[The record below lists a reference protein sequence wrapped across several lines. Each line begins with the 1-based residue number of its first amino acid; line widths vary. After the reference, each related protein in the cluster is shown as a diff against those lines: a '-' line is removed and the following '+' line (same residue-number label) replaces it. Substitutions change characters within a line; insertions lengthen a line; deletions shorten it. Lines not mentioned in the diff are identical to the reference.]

1 MNNTSKQQIITV
13 VKLPTTLSP
22 MPNFNTLIP
31 ARKSRVTSSRW
42 AILFI
47 LTLGLSTGWKAA
59 EANVPQNTS
68 SQLKLR
74 TLLTQSRAQTQNAP
88 PQLRTLLTQID
99 AAANRR
105 NIKGVMNFYSPR
117 FVHGD
122 GLTRS
127 SMEQAVTSLWKN
139 YPTLR
144 YSTKLES
151 WKTQGNTIIA
161 DTVTNIV
168 GLPSVNNNKLA
179 MNATIKSRQRIV
191 DGKII
196 RQDIL
201 SERTQ
206 LTSGVN
212 PPKVDINLPEK
223 LKAGQRYYFD
233 AIVNEP
239 LGDSFL
245 LGAALDEA
253 VQPGKYLNPTP
264 VNLELL
270 SAGGI
275 FKVGRAP
282 TAPGNQWISAVLV
295 RGNGMTMITQ
305 RVPVVRR

>member
-1 MNNTSKQQIITV
+1 
-13 VKLPTTLSP
+13 

-42 AILFI
+42 AILCI
-47 LTLGLSTGWKAA
+47 LTLGLSSSWMPA
-59 EANVPQNTS
+59 EANVSQNTS
-68 SQLKLR
+68 AKLR
-74 TLLTQSRAQTQNAP
+74 ILLTQNRVQNAP
-88 PQLRTLLTQID
+88 PQLKTLLTQID

-122 GLTRS
+122 GLNRS
-127 SMEQAVTSLWKN
+127 SMEKALTSLWKS
-139 YPTLR
+139 YPGLT
-144 YSTKLES
+144 YNTKLQS
-151 WKTQGNTIIA
+151 WRTQGNSIIA
-161 DTVTNIV
+161 ETVTNIV
-168 GLPSVNNNKLA
+168 GLPSANKNKLG

-191 DGKII
+191 NGKII

-201 SERTQ
+201 SEKTQ

-212 PPKVDINLPEK
+212 PPKVDINLPRK

-233 AIVNEP
+233 AIVKEP

-245 LGAALDEA
+245 LGAALDEP
-253 VQPGKYLNPTP
+253 VKPGKLLKPTP

-270 SAGGI
+270 AAGGI

-282 TAPGNQWISAVLV
+282 TTPGNQWISAVLV

-305 RVPVVRR
+305 RVPVVGR

>member
-1 MNNTSKQQIITV
+1 MNNTSKQQIISV

-31 ARKSRVTSSRW
+31 ARKSRVSSSRW

-47 LTLGLSTGWKAA
+47 LTLGLSTGWKSA
-59 EANVPQNTS
+59 EANVPQDTS
-68 SQLKLR
+68 LR
-74 TLLTQSRAQTQNAP
+74 ARLLLAQNSRNAP
-88 PQLRTLLTQID
+88 PQLNTLLTQID

-122 GLTRS
+122 GLNRS

-151 WKTQGNTIIA
+151 WKTQGDSIIA
-161 DTVTNIV
+161 ETVTNIV
-168 GLPSVNNNKLA
+168 GSPSANNNKLG

-191 DGKII
+191 NGKII

-201 SERTQ
+201 SERTE
-206 LTSGVN
+206 LSSGVN
-212 PPKVDINLPEK
+212 PPKVDINLPDK

-245 LGAALDEA
+245 LGAALDEP
-253 VQPGKYLNPTP
+253 VKPGKYLNPTP

-282 TAPGNQWISAVLV
+282 TTPGNQWISAVLV

-305 RVPVVRR
+305 RVPVVGR

>member
-13 VKLPTTLSP
+13 VKLPTTLSS
-22 MPNFNTLIP
+22 MPNFNTLRT
-31 ARKSRVTSSRW
+31 ARKSRVNSTHW

-47 LTLGLSTGWKAA
+47 LTLGLSIGWKSA
-59 EANVPQNTS
+59 EANAPQDTSLRARLLLAQSSRNTPP
-68 SQLKLR
+68 QLK
-74 TLLTQSRAQTQNAP
+74 TLLTE
-88 PQLRTLLTQID
+88 ID

-122 GLTRS
+122 GLNRS

-151 WKTQGNTIIA
+151 WKTQGDSIIA

-168 GLPSVNNNKLA
+168 GSPSANNNKLG

-191 DGKII
+191 NGKII

-201 SERTQ
+201 SERTE
-206 LTSGVN
+206 LSSGVN
-212 PPKVDINLPEK
+212 PPKVDINLPDQ

-282 TAPGNQWISAVLV
+282 TAPGSQWISAVLV

-305 RVPVVRR
+305 RVPVVGR

>member
-1 MNNTSKQQIITV
+1 MNNTLKQQIITV

-22 MPNFNTLIP
+22 MPNFNTLRP
-31 ARKSRVTSSRW
+31 AGKSRVNSSRW

-47 LTLGLSTGWKAA
+47 LTLGLSTGWKSA
-59 EANVPQNTS
+59 EANAPKNTS
-68 SQLKLR
+68 SQLR
-74 TLLTQSRAQTQNAP
+74 ILLTQNRTQNAP
-88 PQLRTLLTQID
+88 PQVRTLLTQID

-105 NIKGVMNFYSPR
+105 NVKGVINFYSPN

-122 GLTRS
+122 GLNRS
-127 SMEQAVTSLWKN
+127 SMEQALTSLWKR
-139 YPTLR
+139 YPRLT
-144 YSTKLES
+144 YNTKLQS
-151 WKTQGNTIIA
+151 WKTQGDSIIA

-168 GLPSVNNNKLA
+168 GLPSASNNNLG
-179 MNATIKSRQRIV
+179 MNATITSRQRIV
-191 DGKII
+191 NGKII

-201 SERTQ
+201 SERTE
-206 LTSGVN
+206 LSSGVN
-212 PPKVDINLPEK
+212 APKVDINLPDK

-239 LGDSFL
+239 LGDDFL
-245 LGAALDEA
+245 LGAALNEA
-253 VQPGKYLNPTP
+253 VKPGKYLNPTP

-282 TAPGNQWISAVLV
+282 TTPGSQWISAVLV

-305 RVPVVRR
+305 RVPVVAK

>member
-1 MNNTSKQQIITV
+1 
-13 VKLPTTLSP
+13 

-31 ARKSRVTSSRW
+31 GKKSRVASSRW

-59 EANVPQNTS
+59 QANVP
-68 SQLKLR
+68 
-74 TLLTQSRAQTQNAP
+74 ANAP
-88 PQLRTLLTQID
+88 PEVKSLLTQID
-99 AAANRR
+99 AAANRADV
-105 NIKGVMNFYSPR
+105 KGVINFYSPS

-127 SMEQAVTSLWKN
+127 SLEQALNSLWKR
-139 YPTLR
+139 YPRLR
-144 YSTKLES
+144 YNTKLQS
-151 WKTQGNTIIA
+151 WKTQGNSIIA

-168 GLPSVNNNKLA
+168 GLPSANNNKLG

-191 DGKII
+191 NGKII
-196 RQDIL
+196 RQDII

-206 LTSGVN
+206 LSSGVN
-212 PPKVDINLPEK
+212 PPKVDINLPDE
-223 LKAGQRYYFD
+223 LKTGQRFYFD

-239 LGDSFL
+239 LGDDFL
-245 LGAALDEA
+245 LGAALDER
-253 VQPGKYLNPTP
+253 VEPGKYLKPTP

-282 TAPGNQWISAVLV
+282 NTPGNQWISAVLV
-295 RGNGMTMITQ
+295 RENGMTMITQ

>member
-1 MNNTSKQQIITV
+1 
-13 VKLPTTLSP
+13 
-22 MPNFNTLIP
+22 MPNFNTLRT
-31 ARKSRVTSSRW
+31 ARKSRVNSSRW

-47 LTLGLSTGWKAA
+47 LTLGLSTAWKTAD
-59 EANVPQNTS
+59 ANQPQNTP
-68 SQLKLR
+68 SQAQI
-74 TLLTQSRAQTQNAP
+74 LLTQSKPQNAP
-88 PQLRTLLTQID
+88 PQLKTLLTQID

-122 GLTRS
+122 GLNRS
-127 SMEQAVTSLWKN
+127 SMEQAVNSLWKN

-151 WKTQGNTIIA
+151 WSSQGDSIIA

-168 GLPSVNNNKLA
+168 GSPSANNNKLG

-191 DGKII
+191 NGKII

-201 SERTQ
+201 SERTE
-206 LTSGVN
+206 LSSGVN
-212 PPKVDINLPEK
+212 PPKVDINLPDQ

-245 LGAALDEA
+245 LGAALDEP

-264 VNLELL
+264 VDLELL

-282 TAPGNQWISAVLV
+282 TAPGSQWISAVLV

-305 RVPVVRR
+305 RVPVVGR

>member
-1 MNNTSKQQIITV
+1 MKNTSKQRIITV

-22 MPNFNTLIP
+22 MPNFNTSIT
-31 ARKSRVTSSRW
+31 ARKSRVASSRW

-47 LTLGLSTGWKAA
+47 LTLGLSTSWKPA
-59 EANVPQNTS
+59 EANVPQDTS
-68 SQLKLR
+68 LR
-74 TLLTQSRAQTQNAP
+74 ARLLLAQKSRNAP
-88 PQLRTLLTQID
+88 ASLRTLLTQID

-105 NIKGVMNFYSPR
+105 NVGGVMNFYSPR

-122 GLTRS
+122 GLNRATMS
-127 SMEQAVTSLWKN
+127 KALTSLWKR
-139 YPTLR
+139 YPNLR
-144 YSTKLES
+144 YTTKVES
-151 WKTQGNTIIA
+151 WKTQGNSIIA

-168 GLPSVNNNKLA
+168 GLPSANKDRLG
-179 MNATIKSRQRIV
+179 MNSIIKSRQRIV
-191 DGKII
+191 NGKII

-206 LTSGVN
+206 LSSGMN
-212 PPKVDINLPEK
+212 PPKVNIKLPEK

-239 LGDSFL
+239 LGDDFL
-245 LGAALDEA
+245 LGAALDEP
-253 VQPGKYLNPTP
+253 VKPGKYLQPTP

-282 TAPGNQWISAVLV
+282 TTPGNQWISAVLV

-305 RVPVVRR
+305 RVQVVGR

>member
-1 MNNTSKQQIITV
+1 MNNTSKPQIITV
-13 VKLPTTLSP
+13 VKLPTTLSL

-31 ARKSRVTSSRW
+31 ARFSRVASSRW

-47 LTLGLSTGWKAA
+47 LTLGLSTGWKSA
-59 EANVPQNTS
+59 EANAPQNAS
-68 SQLKLR
+68 SQVKLR
-74 TLLTQSRAQTQNAP
+74 NLLTQSRSQNAP
-88 PQLRTLLTQID
+88 AQLKTLLTQID

-122 GLTRS
+122 GLNRS

-151 WKTQGNTIIA
+151 WKTQGNSIIA

-168 GLPSVNNNKLA
+168 GLPSANNKLG

-191 DGKII
+191 NGKIV

-206 LTSGVN
+206 LSSGVN
-212 PPKVDINLPEK
+212 PPKVDINLPDK

-245 LGAALDEA
+245 LGAALNEA
-253 VQPGKYLNPTP
+253 VQPGKYLKPTP

-270 SAGGI
+270 AAGGI

-282 TAPGNQWISAVLV
+282 TTPGNQWISAVLV

-305 RVPVVRR
+305 RVPVVGR

>member
-1 MNNTSKQQIITV
+1 
-13 VKLPTTLSP
+13 

-31 ARKSRVTSSRW
+31 ARKSRVASSRW

-47 LTLGLSTGWKAA
+47 LTLGLSTAWKPA
-59 EANVPQNTS
+59 EANAPQNTS
-68 SQLKLR
+68 LR
-74 TLLTQSRAQTQNAP
+74 ARLLLAQQSRNAP

-122 GLTRS
+122 GLNRS
-127 SMEQAVTSLWKN
+127 SMEQAVTSLWKR
-139 YPTLR
+139 YPNLR

-151 WKTQGNTIIA
+151 WKTQGNSIIA

-168 GLPSVNNNKLA
+168 GLPSANNKLG

-191 DGKII
+191 NGKII

-212 PPKVDINLPEK
+212 PPKVDINLPDK
-223 LKAGQRYYFD
+223 LRTGQRYYFD

-239 LGDSFL
+239 LGDDFL
-245 LGAALDEA
+245 LGAALDEP
-253 VQPGKYLNPTP
+253 VQPGKYLKPTP

-270 SAGGI
+270 AAGGI

-282 TAPGNQWISAVLV
+282 ATPGSQWISAVLV
-295 RGNGMTMITQ
+295 RGNGTTMITQ
-305 RVPVVRR
+305 RVPVVGR

>member
-1 MNNTSKQQIITV
+1 MNNTSKQQIISV

-31 ARKSRVTSSRW
+31 ARKSRVSSSRW

-47 LTLGLSTGWKAA
+47 LTLGLSTGWKSA

-68 SQLKLR
+68 LR
-74 TLLTQSRAQTQNAP
+74 ARLLLAQNSRNAP
-88 PQLRTLLTQID
+88 PQLNTLLTEID

-151 WKTQGNTIIA
+151 WKTQGDSIIA

-168 GLPSVNNNKLA
+168 GSPSANNNKLG

-191 DGKII
+191 NGKII

-206 LTSGVN
+206 LSSGVN
-212 PPKVDINLPEK
+212 PPKVDINLPDT

-253 VQPGKYLNPTP
+253 VKPGKYLNPTP

-282 TAPGNQWISAVLV
+282 TTPGNQWISAVLV

-305 RVPVVRR
+305 RVPVVGR

>member
-1 MNNTSKQQIITV
+1 MSDTSKQRISTV
-13 VKLPTTLSP
+13 VELPTSLLP

-31 ARKSRVTSSRW
+31 GQKSRLASSRW

-47 LTLGLSTGWKAA
+47 LTLGLSTGWKSAQ
-59 EANVPQNTS
+59 ANVPE
-68 SQLKLR
+68 
-74 TLLTQSRAQTQNAP
+74 NAP
-88 PQLRTLLTQID
+88 PQVKTLLTQID
-99 AAANRR
+99 ASANRADV
-105 NIKGVMNFYSPR
+105 KGVMNFYSPR

-122 GLTRS
+122 GLNRS
-127 SMEQAVTSLWKN
+127 SMEKALTSLWKR
-139 YPTLR
+139 YPRLR
-144 YSTKLES
+144 YNTKLQS
-151 WKTQGNTIIA
+151 WKTQGNSIIA
-161 DTVTNIV
+161 ETVTNII
-168 GLPSVNNNKLA
+168 GFPSANNNKLG

-191 DGKII
+191 NGKII

-206 LTSGVN
+206 LSSGTN
-212 PPKVDINLPEK
+212 PPKVDINLPDQ

-239 LGDSFL
+239 LGDDFL

-253 VQPGKYLNPTP
+253 VKPGKYLKPTP

-282 TAPGNQWISAVLV
+282 TSPGNQWISAVLV

-305 RVPVVRR
+305 RVRVVGR

>member
-13 VKLPTTLSP
+13 VKLLTTLSP

-31 ARKSRVTSSRW
+31 ARKSRVTNSRW

-47 LTLGLSTGWKAA
+47 LTLGLSTGWKSA
-59 EANVPQNTS
+59 EANVPQDTS
-68 SQLKLR
+68 LR
-74 TLLTQSRAQTQNAP
+74 ARLLLAQSSRNAP

-105 NIKGVMNFYSPR
+105 NINGVMNFYSPR

-122 GLTRS
+122 GLNRS

-144 YSTKLES
+144 YTTKLES
-151 WKTQGNTIIA
+151 WKTQGDSIIA

-168 GLPSVNNNKLA
+168 GSPSANNNKLG

-191 DGKII
+191 NGKII

-201 SERTQ
+201 SERTE
-206 LTSGVN
+206 LSSGVN

-245 LGAALDEA
+245 LGAALDEP

-282 TAPGNQWISAVLV
+282 TTPGNQWISAVLV

-305 RVPVVRR
+305 RVPVVGR

>member
-13 VKLPTTLSP
+13 VKLPTTLSS
-22 MPNFNTLIP
+22 MPNFNTLRT
-31 ARKSRVTSSRW
+31 ARKSRVNSTHW

-47 LTLGLSTGWKAA
+47 LTLGLSIGWKSA
-59 EANVPQNTS
+59 EANAPQDTS
-68 SQLKLR
+68 LR
-74 TLLTQSRAQTQNAP
+74 ARLLLAQSSRNAP
-88 PQLRTLLTQID
+88 PQLKTLLTEID

-122 GLTRS
+122 GLNRS

-151 WKTQGNTIIA
+151 WKTQGDSIIA

-168 GLPSVNNNKLA
+168 GSPSANNNKLG

-191 DGKII
+191 NGKII

-201 SERTQ
+201 SERTE
-206 LTSGVN
+206 LSSGVN
-212 PPKVDINLPEK
+212 PPKVDINLPDQ

-264 VNLELL
+264 VDLELL

-282 TAPGNQWISAVLV
+282 TAPGSQWISAVLV

-305 RVPVVRR
+305 RVPVVGR

>member
-1 MNNTSKQQIITV
+1 MSYTSKQRISTV

-31 ARKSRVTSSRW
+31 GRKSRVNSSRW

-47 LTLGLSTGWKAA
+47 LTLGLSTGWKPAQ
-59 EANVPQNTS
+59 ANAPQNTS
-68 SQLKLR
+68 SQDKI
-74 TLLTQSRAQTQNAP
+74 LLTQNTPQNAP
-88 PQLRTLLTQID
+88 SQLKSVLTQID

-105 NIKGVMNFYSPR
+105 NVKDVMNFYSSN

-122 GLTRS
+122 GLNRS
-127 SMEQAVTSLWKN
+127 SMEQAVTSLWKS
-139 YPTLR
+139 YPSLR
-144 YSTKLES
+144 YNTKLES
-151 WKTQGNTIIA
+151 WSTQGNSIIA

-168 GLPSVNNNKLA
+168 GLPSANNKLG

-191 DGKII
+191 NGKIV

-201 SERTQ
+201 SERTE

-212 PPKVDINLPEK
+212 PPKVDINLPNQ
-223 LKAGQRYYFD
+223 LKAGQQYYFD

-239 LGDSFL
+239 LGDDFL

-253 VQPGKYLNPTP
+253 VKPGKYLNPTP
-264 VNLELL
+264 VDLELL

-282 TAPGNQWISAVLV
+282 TTPGNQWISAVLV

-305 RVPVVRR
+305 RVPVVGR

>member
-1 MNNTSKQQIITV
+1 
-13 VKLPTTLSP
+13 
-22 MPNFNTLIP
+22 MPNFNTLRT
-31 ARKSRVTSSRW
+31 ARKSRVNSSRW

-47 LTLGLSTGWKAA
+47 LTLGLSTGWKPAQ
-59 EANVPQNTS
+59 ANAPQNISSQDKILLAQNTS
-68 SQLKLR
+68 QNAPSQLK
-74 TLLTQSRAQTQNAP
+74 
-88 PQLRTLLTQID
+88 TLLTQID

-105 NIKGVMNFYSPR
+105 NVKSVMNFYSPS

-122 GLTRS
+122 GLNRS
-127 SMEQAVTSLWKN
+127 SMEQAVTSLWKS
-139 YPTLR
+139 YPSLR

-151 WKTQGNTIIA
+151 WGTQGNSIIA

-168 GLPSVNNNKLA
+168 GLPSANNKLG
-179 MNATIKSRQRIV
+179 MNSTIKSRQRIV
-191 DGKII
+191 NGKIV

-201 SERTQ
+201 SERTE

-212 PPKVDINLPEK
+212 PPKVDINLPDQ
-223 LKAGQRYYFD
+223 LKTGQQFYFD

-239 LGDSFL
+239 LGDDFL

-253 VQPGKYLNPTP
+253 VKPGKYLNPTP
-264 VNLELL
+264 VDLELL

-282 TAPGNQWISAVLV
+282 TTPGNQWISAVLV

-305 RVPVVRR
+305 RVPVVGR

>member
-1 MNNTSKQQIITV
+1 
-13 VKLPTTLSP
+13 

-31 ARKSRVTSSRW
+31 ARKSRVASSRW

-47 LTLGLSTGWKAA
+47 LTLGLSTAWKPA
-59 EANVPQNTS
+59 EANAPQNTS
-68 SQLKLR
+68 LR
-74 TLLTQSRAQTQNAP
+74 ARLLLAQNSRNAP

-122 GLTRS
+122 GLNRS
-127 SMEQAVTSLWKN
+127 SMEQAVTSLWKR
-139 YPTLR
+139 YPNLR

-151 WKTQGNTIIA
+151 WKTQGNSIIA

-168 GLPSVNNNKLA
+168 GLPSANNKLG
-179 MNATIKSRQRIV
+179 MKATIKSRQRIV
-191 DGKII
+191 NGKII

-201 SERTQ
+201 SERTE
-206 LTSGVN
+206 LSSGVN
-212 PPKVDINLPEK
+212 PPKVDINLPDK
-223 LKAGQRYYFD
+223 LRAGERYYFD

-239 LGDSFL
+239 LGDDFL
-245 LGAALDEA
+245 LGAALDEP
-253 VQPGKYLNPTP
+253 VQPGKYLKPTP

-270 SAGGI
+270 AAGGI

-282 TAPGNQWISAVLV
+282 ATPGSQWISAVLV
-295 RGNGMTMITQ
+295 RGNGTTMITQ
-305 RVPVVRR
+305 RVPVVGR

>member
-1 MNNTSKQQIITV
+1 
-13 VKLPTTLSP
+13 

-31 ARKSRVTSSRW
+31 AGKSRVSSSPW

-47 LTLGLSTGWKAA
+47 LTLGLSIGWKSA
-59 EANVPQNTS
+59 EANAPKDTS
-68 SQLKLR
+68 SRLR
-74 TLLTQSRAQTQNAP
+74 ILLTQNRSKNAP
-88 PQLRTLLTQID
+88 PQVRTLLTQID

-105 NIKGVMNFYSPR
+105 NVKGVMNFYSPR

-122 GLTRS
+122 GLNRS
-127 SMEQAVTSLWKN
+127 SMEQALTSLWKR
-139 YPTLR
+139 YPNLR
-144 YSTKLES
+144 YNTKLES
-151 WKTQGNTIIA
+151 WRTQGNNIIA

-168 GLPSVNNNKLA
+168 GLPSGNNKLG

-191 DGKII
+191 NGKII

-206 LTSGVN
+206 ISSGVN
-212 PPKVDINLPEK
+212 PPKVDINLPDK

-245 LGAALDEA
+245 LGAALDEP
-253 VQPGKYLNPTP
+253 VQPGKLLKPTP

-270 SAGGI
+270 AAGGI

-282 TAPGNQWISAVLV
+282 TTPGNQWISAVLV

-305 RVPVVRR
+305 RVTVVGR

>member
-1 MNNTSKQQIITV
+1 
-13 VKLPTTLSP
+13 
-22 MPNFNTLIP
+22 MPNFNTLIS
-31 ARKSRVTSSRW
+31 ARKSRVSSTRW

-47 LTLGLSTGWKAA
+47 LTLGLSTGLKPA
-59 EANVPQNTS
+59 EANTPQNTS
-68 SQLKLR
+68 SQLRL
-74 TLLTQSRAQTQNAP
+74 LLTQSRSRNAP
-88 PQLRTLLTQID
+88 PQVRTLLTQID

-122 GLTRS
+122 GLNRS
-127 SMEQAVTSLWKN
+127 SMEKALTSLWKR
-139 YPTLR
+139 YPNLT
-144 YSTKLES
+144 YNTKLES
-151 WKTQGNTIIA
+151 WRTQGNSIIA

-168 GLPSVNNNKLA
+168 GLPSANNDKLG
-179 MNATIKSRQRIV
+179 MNATIRSRQRIV
-191 DGKII
+191 NGKIT

-212 PPKVDINLPEK
+212 PPKVDINLPNK

-239 LGDSFL
+239 LGDDFL
-245 LGAALDEA
+245 LGAALDEP
-253 VQPGKYLNPTP
+253 VQPGKYLQPTP

-270 SAGGI
+270 AAGGI

-282 TAPGNQWISAVLV
+282 TTPGSQWISAVLV

-305 RVPVVRR
+305 RVPIVGR

>member
-1 MNNTSKQQIITV
+1 MKNTSKQRIITV

-22 MPNFNTLIP
+22 MPNFNTSIS
-31 ARKSRVTSSRW
+31 ARKSRVASSRW

-47 LTLGLSTGWKAA
+47 LTLGLSTNWKPA
-59 EANVPQNTS
+59 EANVPLDTS
-68 SQLKLR
+68 LR
-74 TLLTQSRAQTQNAP
+74 ARLLLAQRSRNAP
-88 PQLRTLLTQID
+88 ASLRTLLTQID

-105 NIKGVMNFYSPR
+105 NVNGVMNFYSPR

-122 GLTRS
+122 GLNRS
-127 SMEQAVTSLWKN
+127 TMAKALTSLWER
-139 YPTLR
+139 YPSLR
-144 YSTKLES
+144 YTTKVES
-151 WKTQGNTIIA
+151 WRSQGNSIIA

-168 GLPSVNNNKLA
+168 GQHTANKNKLG

-191 DGKII
+191 NGKII

-206 LTSGVN
+206 LSSGIN
-212 PPKVDINLPEK
+212 PPKVNINLPEK

-233 AIVNEP
+233 AIVDEP
-239 LGDSFL
+239 LGEDFL
-245 LGAALDEA
+245 LGAALDEQ
-253 VQPGKYLNPTP
+253 VKPGKYLRPTP

-282 TAPGNQWISAVLV
+282 TTPGSQWISAVLV

-305 RVPVVRR
+305 RVEVVGR

>member
-1 MNNTSKQQIITV
+1 
-13 VKLPTTLSP
+13 

-31 ARKSRVTSSRW
+31 VRKSRVTSSRW
-42 AILFI
+42 AILFL
-47 LTLGLSTGWKAA
+47 LTLGLSSSWMPA
-59 EANVPQNTS
+59 EANAPQNAS
-68 SQLKLR
+68 AKLR
-74 TLLTQSRAQTQNAP
+74 LLLTQSRSQNAP

-122 GLTRS
+122 GLNRS
-127 SMEQAVTSLWKN
+127 SMEQALTSLWKR
-139 YPTLR
+139 YPGLT
-144 YSTKLES
+144 YNTKLQS
-151 WKTQGNTIIA
+151 WRTQGNSIIA

-168 GLPSVNNNKLA
+168 GLPSANNDKLG

-191 DGKII
+191 NGKIV

-201 SERTQ
+201 SEKTQ

-212 PPKVDINLPEK
+212 PPKVDINLPDK

-245 LGAALDEA
+245 LGAALDEP
-253 VQPGKYLNPTP
+253 VKPGKYLKPTP

-282 TAPGNQWISAVLV
+282 TTPGNQWISAVLV

-305 RVPVVRR
+305 RVPVVGR

>member
-1 MNNTSKQQIITV
+1 
-13 VKLPTTLSP
+13 

-68 SQLKLR
+68 LR
-74 TLLTQSRAQTQNAP
+74 ARLLLAQNSRNAP
-88 PQLRTLLTQID
+88 PQLNTLLTQID

-105 NIKGVMNFYSPR
+105 NIKGVMDFYSPR

-151 WKTQGNTIIA
+151 WKTQGNSIIA

-168 GLPSVNNNKLA
+168 GLPSANNNKLA

-245 LGAALDEA
+245 LGAALDET
-253 VQPGKYLNPTP
+253 VKPGKYLNPTP

-282 TAPGNQWISAVLV
+282 TTPGNQWISAVLV

-305 RVPVVRR
+305 RVPVVGR

>member
-1 MNNTSKQQIITV
+1 
-13 VKLPTTLSP
+13 

-31 ARKSRVTSSRW
+31 ARKSRVASSRW

-47 LTLGLSTGWKAA
+47 LTLGLSTGWKSA
-59 EANVPQNTS
+59 EANAPQDTS
-68 SQLKLR
+68 SRLR
-74 TLLTQSRAQTQNAP
+74 TLLTQSRLQNNAP
-88 PQLRTLLTQID
+88 PQVRTLLTQID

-105 NIKGVMNFYSPR
+105 NIKGVMNFYSPS

-122 GLTRS
+122 GLNRS
-127 SMEQAVTSLWKN
+127 SMEQAVTSLWKR
-139 YPTLR
+139 YPNLT
-144 YSTKLES
+144 YNTKLES
-151 WKTQGNTIIA
+151 WRTQGNSIIA

-168 GLPSVNNNKLA
+168 GLPSANNNKLG

-191 DGKII
+191 NGKII

-212 PPKVDINLPEK
+212 PPKVDINLPDK

-245 LGAALDEA
+245 LGAALDEP
-253 VQPGKYLNPTP
+253 VEPGKYLKPTP

-270 SAGGI
+270 AAGGI

-282 TAPGNQWISAVLV
+282 TTPGSQWISAVLV
-295 RGNGMTMITQ
+295 RGNGTTMITQ

>member
-1 MNNTSKQQIITV
+1 MKNTLKQRIITV

-22 MPNFNTLIP
+22 MPNFNTSIS
-31 ARKSRVTSSRW
+31 ARKSRVASSRW

-47 LTLGLSTGWKAA
+47 LTLGLSTSWKPA
-59 EANVPQNTS
+59 EANVPQDTS
-68 SQLKLR
+68 LRARLLLAQSSRNAPASLR
-74 TLLTQSRAQTQNAP
+74 TLLAQV
-88 PQLRTLLTQID
+88 D

-105 NIKGVMNFYSPR
+105 DVNGVMNFYSPR

-122 GLTRS
+122 GLNRS
-127 SMEQAVTSLWKN
+127 SMSKALTSLWN
-139 YPTLR
+139 RYPSLR
-144 YSTKLES
+144 YTTKVES
-151 WKTQGNTIIA
+151 WRSQGNSIIA

-168 GLPSVNNNKLA
+168 GLPSANKDKLG

-191 DGKII
+191 NGKII

-206 LTSGVN
+206 LSSGIN
-212 PPKVDINLPEK
+212 PPKVNINLPEK

-233 AIVNEP
+233 AIVDEP
-239 LGDSFL
+239 LGDDFL
-245 LGAALDEA
+245 LGAALDET
-253 VQPGKYLNPTP
+253 VQPGKYLKPTP

-282 TAPGNQWISAVLV
+282 TTPGNQWISAVLV

-305 RVPVVRR
+305 RVQVVGR

>member
-1 MNNTSKQQIITV
+1 MNNTSKQQIINV

-22 MPNFNTLIP
+22 MPNFNTLRS
-31 ARKSRVTSSRW
+31 ARKSRVNSTHW

-47 LTLGLSTGWKAA
+47 LTLGLSIGWKSA
-59 EANVPQNTS
+59 EANAPQDTS
-68 SQLKLR
+68 LR
-74 TLLTQSRAQTQNAP
+74 ARLLLAQSSRNAP
-88 PQLRTLLTQID
+88 PQLKTLLTQID

-122 GLTRS
+122 GLNRS

-144 YSTKLES
+144 YSTKVES
-151 WKTQGNTIIA
+151 WKTQGDSIIA

-168 GLPSVNNNKLA
+168 GLPSANNNKLG

-191 DGKII
+191 NGQII

-206 LTSGVN
+206 LTSGIN
-212 PPKVDINLPEK
+212 PPKVDINLPDK

-239 LGDSFL
+239 LGDDFL

-253 VQPGKYLNPTP
+253 VQPGKYLQPTP
-264 VNLELL
+264 VDLELL

-282 TAPGNQWISAVLV
+282 TAPGSQWISAVLV

-305 RVPVVRR
+305 RVPVVGR

>member
-1 MNNTSKQQIITV
+1 
-13 VKLPTTLSP
+13 

-31 ARKSRVTSSRW
+31 ARKSRVTSTRW

-47 LTLGLSTGWKAA
+47 LTLGLSTGWKSA
-59 EANVPQNTS
+59 EANAPQDTS
-68 SQLKLR
+68 SRLR
-74 TLLTQSRAQTQNAP
+74 TLLTQSRSRNAP
-88 PQLRTLLTQID
+88 PQVRTLLTQID

-105 NIKGVMNFYSPR
+105 NVKGVMNFYSPR

-122 GLTRS
+122 GLNRS
-127 SMEQAVTSLWKN
+127 SMEQALTSLWKN
-139 YPTLR
+139 YPNLR

-151 WKTQGNTIIA
+151 WRTQGNSIIA

-168 GLPSVNNNKLA
+168 GLPSANNKLG
-179 MNATIKSRQRIV
+179 MNATIKSRQRIIN
-191 DGKII
+191 GKIT

-212 PPKVDINLPEK
+212 PPKVDINLPDK

-239 LGDSFL
+239 LGDDFL
-245 LGAALDEA
+245 LGAALDES

-282 TAPGNQWISAVLV
+282 TTPGNQWISAVLV

-305 RVPVVRR
+305 RVPVVGR

>member
-1 MNNTSKQQIITV
+1 
-13 VKLPTTLSP
+13 

-31 ARKSRVTSSRW
+31 ARKSRVASSRW

-47 LTLGLSTGWKAA
+47 LTLGLSTGWKSA
-59 EANVPQNTS
+59 EANAPQDTS
-68 SQLKLR
+68 SRLR
-74 TLLTQSRAQTQNAP
+74 TLLTQSRLQNNAP
-88 PQLRTLLTQID
+88 PQVRTLLTQID

-122 GLTRS
+122 GLNRS
-127 SMEQAVTSLWKN
+127 SMEQAVTSLWKR
-139 YPTLR
+139 YPNLT
-144 YSTKLES
+144 YNTKLES
-151 WKTQGNTIIA
+151 WRTQGNSIIA

-168 GLPSVNNNKLA
+168 GLPSANNNKLG

-191 DGKII
+191 NGKII

-212 PPKVDINLPEK
+212 PPKVDINLPDK

-239 LGDSFL
+239 LGDNFL
-245 LGAALDEA
+245 LGAALDEP
-253 VQPGKYLNPTP
+253 VQPGKYLKPTP

-270 SAGGI
+270 AAGGI

-282 TAPGNQWISAVLV
+282 KTPGSQWISAVLV
-295 RGNGMTMITQ
+295 RGNGTTMITQ